1 MSASTSP
8 ADRLPQHLFFTLF
21 PPEAVRILVPAATIA
36 NCKADAVIFREG
48 DASDSLYLV
57 LDGSV
62 RILKAMPS
70 DPPHLLTRVEANGFF
85 GEYGVLD
92 GSVRSASAVAAVDT
106 SLARIPREVL
116 LHALHT
122 MPGSHVIGLLHY
134 ILNGIRASN
143 ERYVQEL
150 VKRMR
155 MSVLGESLNTIIHD
169 FRNPMAVINM
179 AAGMM
184 RLQIRDPAIITET
197 CLTIEEQVTRMN
209 SMAEDVL
216 DFSRGVVRLE
226 RVPTQAS
233 AIVEHFDRL
242 NRNYLQQAGV
252 VFQTETVEAWFL
264 ADTQKLLRVLQNLV
278 NNAAE
283 MLTDGH
289 GMIRVRVTAEPDTV
303 VISVSDNGPGIPE
316 AVRTRLFEPFATAG
330 KARGIGLGLAIVKAI
345 VTSHQGAIE
354 VETASGKG
362 TTFHLRFP
370 RCQPDGSPCTGA
382 V

>member
-1 MSASTSP
+1 MSTSASP
-8 ADRLPQHLFFTLF
+8 ADRLQQHLFFTLF
-21 PPEAVRILVPAATIA
+21 PPEAVRILALAATITT
-36 NCKADAVIFREG
+36 CKAEDVLFREG
-48 DASDSLYLV
+48 DDSDSLYLV

-62 RILKAMPS
+62 RIFKAMPS

-92 GSVRSASAVAAVDT
+92 GSVRSATAVAAVDT
-106 SLARIPREVL
+106 LLARIPRETL
-116 LHALHT
+116 MHALQS
-122 MPGSHVIGLLHY
+122 MPGSHLLGLLHH
-134 ILNGIRASN
+134 ILNGVRASN

-150 VKRMR
+150 VMRMR

-184 RLQIRDPAIITET
+184 RLQLRDSSTIAAT
-197 CLTIEEQVTRMN
+197 CVTIEEQITRMN

-233 AIVEHFDRL
+233 DLVEHFDRL
-242 NRNYLQQAGV
+242 NRSFLQQSGV
-252 VFQTETVEAWFL
+252 DFQIETTEAWFL

-283 MLTDGH
+283 MLTDGN
-289 GMIRVRVTAEPDTV
+289 GRIRVRVTAEADTL
-303 VISVSDNGPGIPE
+303 VIAVSDNGPGIPE

-345 VTSHQGAIE
+345 VASHQGTIQ
-354 VETASGKG
+354 VETATGKG
-362 TTFHLRFP
+362 TTFQLRFP
-370 RCQPDGSPCTGA
+370 RCQPDGTPCTGA